1 MKKTLPTLACMML
14 AGTLALA
21 QTSNLCQGAYY
32 TEQQGAEKL
41 ARLKASLTSFIR
53 WLEHSDSIQKQ
64 LRTGMEM
71 NIPPDRSPLNPKYRN
86 KQTFDGYS
94 VEAVIFES
102 VPGFYVTG
110 NLYRPTAPTAPKSL
124 AAIVCPHG
132 HWDKPEDYG
141 RFRADMQY
149 RCASFAKMGAVV
161 FSLDMIGYGES
172 QQLEHEYPK
181 GVALQTWNIRR
192 SIDFLLSLPEADP
205 NRVAVTGASGG
216 GTQTF
221 LATALDDRIKV
232 SIPVVQ
238 VSAHFFGGCMCE
250 SGMPIHRMG
259 DKVFSNAEIAAVAAP
274 RPMLI
279 ISDGAD
285 WTKNTPNV
293 EFPFIQHVYRLYGQ
307 ADKVENTHFAKEG
320 HDYGKTKRVP
330 AYNFLAKHLGMN
342 ISNIQNKKGKVDER
356 FVKIVGRKS
365 LEYFQSGETDNF
377 IKGDKV
383 WEAFVE
389 ATETE
394 TVMFVD
400 VANEE
405 SVTDVRD
412 PNDETIYTVVEV
424 QPQPDMSLS
433 DYLKEIASK
442 IVYPP
447 QAKTI
452 ALKGTAFVE
461 FVVRKDGSLTDIRMV
476 RSPWDGM
483 NSEVIR
489 VVKEGPGWKPGTQNG
504 LVKNVRFVLPV
515 KLEAPK

>member
-1 MKKTLPTLACMML
+1 MMKKTLSTLACIVLTMT
-14 AGTLALA
+14 AGFSQSSA
-21 QTSNLCQGAYY
+21 LCQGAYY

-41 ARLKASLTSFIR
+41 AQVQASLNSFSR
-53 WLEHSDSIQKQ
+53 WLEHSDSIQQ
-64 LRTGMEM
+64 RLRTGMEM
-71 NIPPDRSPLNPKYRN
+71 NIPPDRGPLNPKFRN

-110 NLYRPTAPTAPKSL
+110 NLYRPTAPAPPKSL

-132 HWDKPEDYG
+132 HWSKPEDYG

-161 FSLDMIGYGES
+161 FSIDMIGYGES
-172 QQLEHEYPK
+172 QQLDHEYSK
-181 GVALQTWNIRR
+181 GVAIQTWNIRR

-250 SGMPIHRMG
+250 SGMPIHRTG

-293 EFPFIQHVYRLYGQ
+293 EFPFIQHVYKMYGHG
-307 ADKVENTHFAKEG
+307 DKVENAHFAKEG
-320 HDYGKTKRVP
+320 HDYGKNKRLA

-342 ISNIQNKKGKVDER
+342 ISNIQNKKGKVKEK
-356 FVKIVGRKS
+356 FVKVVDRKS
-365 LEYFQSGETDNF
+365 LEYFQPGETDNF

-389 ATETE
+389 ATEAE

-405 SVTDVRD
+405 PVTNVND
-412 PNDETIYTVVEV
+412 PNDQTVYTVVEV
-424 QPQPDMSLS
+424 QPTPVVSLS
-433 DYLKEIASK
+433 EYTKYLDENIR
-442 IVYPP
+442 YP
-447 QAKTI
+447 QAARKDSI
-452 ALKGTAFVE
+452 AGTVFVE
-461 FVVRKDGSLTDIRMV
+461 FIVQKDGSLTDIRIV
-476 RSPWDGM
+476 RSAWAGFDQEAM
-483 NSEVIR
+483 RVILQ
-489 VVKEGPGWKPGTQNG
+489 GPKWHPGVQNG
-504 LVKNVRFVLPV
+504 LPKIVRFIYPIRF
-515 KLEAPK
+515 KPK